1 MFYSNSEICKFEPTF
16 AVSLYL
22 QCMTTYFSAKNGL
35 ELETSLE
42 SQIFLRSERRNTTT
56 HDIINALLIPTH
68 KAVSVVNNYIK
79 HVLFY
84 TDSSLASNP

>member
-1 MFYSNSEICKFEPTF
+1 MFSSNSEICKFEPAF
-16 AVSLYL
+16 AVSSYL
-22 QCMTTYFSAKNGL
+22 QCMTTYFSAKNGQ
-35 ELETSLE
+35 LETFLE
-42 SQIFLRSERRNTTT
+42 AQIFLRSERRNTTT